1 MQKEGGK
8 KERWE
13 EKEKEEGT
21 CLVSIIYKDMQLIQ
35 ELQSFTRSE
44 IDHFD
49 RSSFYRSSLLVFL
62 NLVTKG
68 FFPLST
74 KYFRI

>member
-35 ELQSFTRSE
+35 ELQSFIRSE
-44 IDHFD
+44 IDHFE
-49 RSSFYRSSLLVFL
+49 SFYRSSLLVFF
-62 NLVTKG
+62 K
-68 FFPLST
+68 SSD
-74 KYFRI
+74 